1 MNAPISMDS
10 IVSAA
15 PDQLSCALADESAI
29 LNLKSSVYY
38 GLDPVGTRVWNLL
51 RQAISVAELR
61 DKLMEEYDV
70 EADQCERD
78 LLNLLETMRN
88 EGLIR
93 VHGSEPG

>member
-1 MNAPISMDS
+1 MDS

-70 EADQCERD
+70 EADQCELD

>member
-1 MNAPISMDS
+1 MDS